1 MSSINTD
8 LIIGILS
15 EKHPD
20 ISTRMI
26 ERLVNNSKQ
35 KEFQKI
41 MDEVE
46 GYINLEHQKEVTPPL
61 RSKGRKHLLDFSR
74 NW

>member
-1 MSSINTD
+1 MSSVNTD

-61 RSKGRKHLLDFSR
+61 RPQRKHLLDFSR